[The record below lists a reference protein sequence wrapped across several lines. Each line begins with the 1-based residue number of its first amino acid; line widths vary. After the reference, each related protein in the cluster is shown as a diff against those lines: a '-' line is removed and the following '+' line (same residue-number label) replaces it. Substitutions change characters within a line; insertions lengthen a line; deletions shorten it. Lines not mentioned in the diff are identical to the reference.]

1 MAVGTAL
8 GIAKIGASIVDKLFT
23 SDEEKATAKLK
34 LMEMEQKGELQELA
48 TSAGVVEAE
57 AKSEH
62 WLTANWRPLT
72 MLVFVA
78 IIANNFLLYPYLSL
92 FWSDAPML
100 EIPQDM
106 WGLLKLG
113 IGGYVASRG
122 GEKIAGKIESIV
134 KNRRN
139 R

>member
-1 MAVGTAL
+1 MSVTAAL
-8 GIAKIGASIVDKLFT
+8 GIAKVGASIVDKLFT

-34 LMEMEQKGELQELA
+34 LMEMEQNGELQELA

-72 MLVFVA
+72 MLTFVA
-78 IIANNFLLYPYLSL
+78 VIANNYLLYPYLSL
-92 FWSDAPML
+92 FWPEAPML
-100 EIPQDM
+100 EIPPDM

-113 IGGYVASRG
+113 IGGYVMSRG
-122 GEKIAGKIESIV
+122 GEKIAKEVGKV
-134 KNRRN
+134 VGKRGR
-139 R
+139 